1 MMNVFTFFT
10 NEVTRLVVLAGLIIA
25 GLAACGGNQG
35 SADATLSTPAVVPS
49 APIAPV
55 TTPDTPPT
63 ISGQPNPS
71 VNVGSAYAFVP
82 TAVAANGN
90 TLTFSIQN
98 KPAWAT
104 FNTTSGA
111 PTGTPT
117 AADVGS
123 YANIIISVSDGTGS
137 ASLPPFTL
145 TVQQISNGTATLDW
159 TPPTENTDGT
169 TLTNLAGYH
178 LHYGMTA
185 DNLTQSAQLANAGL
199 TRYALGNLSTGTWYF
214 RISAYTTAG
223 VESAVSPVVSDT
235 IL

>member
-35 SADATLSTPAVVPS
+35 SADATLSAPAVVPS
-49 APIAPV
+49 APTAPV

-71 VNVGSAYAFVP
+71 VNVGSAYAFMP

-90 TLTFSIQN
+90 PLTFSIQN

-104 FNTTSGA
+104 FNAATGA
-111 PTGTPT
+111 PTGTPA

-123 YANIIISVSDGTGS
+123 YANIIISVSDGTMS
-137 ASLPPFTL
+137 ASLPAFTL

-159 TPPTENTDGT
+159 TPPTANSDGT
-169 TLTNLAGYH
+169 ALTNLAGYH

-185 DNLTQSAQLANAGL
+185 DSLTQSVQLANAGL
-199 TRYALGNLSTGTWYF
+199 TRYALGNLSSGTWYF
-214 RISAYTTAG
+214 SISAYTTTG

-235 IL
+235 FL